1 VVTYETPALRAGIWA
16 PPGPVVDPAGDLLVA
31 TGNGLPADVPGDANS
46 VVRLDPSLRVIAR
59 FTAPDYKSL
68 SQTDRDLG
76 SVSPTIVAGGNVLQ
90 VGKEG
95 IGYLLPSNL
104 TATLRTF
111 HVCGGAF
118 GGTAVDGDNV
128 YLSCFDG
135 LYALAVSATGQ
146 AAVKWSVTGIRPGPP
161 IVAGGAVWAVDRD
174 GALLGYAENNGAKR
188 YSYPVTVA
196 GSFPTLSASGG
207 RLFVADG
214 TRVIA
219 FAGV

>member
-1 VVTYETPALRAGIWA
+1 M
-16 PPGPVVDPAGDLLVA
+16 
-31 TGNGLPADVPGDANS
+31 
-46 VVRLDPSLRVIAR
+46 
-59 FTAPDYKSL
+59 
-68 SQTDRDLG
+68 
-76 SVSPTIVAGGNVLQ
+76 LQ

-104 TATLRTF
+104 AATLGTF

-118 GGTAVDGDNV
+118 GGTAVDGDDV

-135 LYALAVSATGQ
+135 LYALAVTAAGQ
-146 AAVKWSVTGIRPGPP
+146 TTVKWSVTGIRPGPP

-188 YSYPVTVA
+188 YRYPVAVA
-196 GSFPTLSASGG
+196 GSFPTLSASVG

>member
-1 VVTYETPALRAGIWA
+1 M
-16 PPGPVVDPAGDLLVA
+16 
-31 TGNGLPADVPGDANS
+31 
-46 VVRLDPSLRVIAR
+46 VRLNPSLRVLAR

-76 SVSPTIVAGGNVLQ
+76 SVSPAVVAGGNVLQ

-104 TATLRTF
+104 TGTLRTF
-111 HVCGGAF
+111 HVCDGAF
-118 GGTAVDGDNV
+118 GGTAVDGNNV

-135 LYALAVSATGQ
+135 LYALAVTATAE

-174 GALLGYAENNGAKR
+174 GTLLGYSENNAAKR
-188 YSYPVTVA
+188 YSYPVAVA
-196 GSFPTLSASGG
+196 GSFPTLSASSG